1 MRDNLKPQDVVSYE
15 NHTTTSCGFQV
26 VDAITIRAI
35 MNYNKGVENM
45 YKRDQHYN
53 TKISKAD
60 LEVELS
66 KHYTGETG
74 LVINLMSYAI
84 QDGIVQTRHELSC
97 ANEELWSLND
107 WPEGE
112 GFGSSD
118 RFEYVRR
125 MTETVNFERAFL
137 KAENEL
143 VWYYKLEE
151 CPKNDDVRS
160 YMKMNDKIA
169 EGTVA

>member
-1 MRDNLKPQDVVSYE
+1 MKDNLKPQDVVSSE
-15 NHTTTSCGFQV
+15 NHTTTSCGFRQ
-26 VDAITIRAI
+26 VDAFTSRAI

-53 TKISKAD
+53 TQISKAD
-60 LEVELS
+60 LEIEIS
-66 KHYTGETG
+66 KHYRNEHG
-74 LVINLMSYAI
+74 LVIQLMSNFV

-125 MTETVNFERAFL
+125 MTESVAFERSFL
-137 KAENEL
+137 KAEDEL
-143 VWYYKLEE
+143 VAINKLDK
-151 CPKNDDVRS
+151 CPLNDTVRAF
-160 YMKMNDKIA
+160 MKMNDKIA
-169 EGTVA
+169 EGMVA

>member
-1 MRDNLKPQDVVSYE
+1 
-15 NHTTTSCGFQV
+15 
-26 VDAITIRAI
+26 
-35 MNYNKGVENM
+35 M

-53 TKISKAD
+53 EKISKAD
-60 LEVELS
+60 LEKELS
-66 KHYTGETG
+66 THYTGETG

-84 QDGIVQTRHELSC
+84 QDGIVETRHELGC

-125 MTETVNFERAFL
+125 MTETVNFERSFL
-137 KAENEL
+137 QAENEL
-143 VWYYKLEE
+143 VQINKLTE
-151 CPKNDDVRS
+151 CPKNDTVRA
-160 YMKMNDKIA
+160 YMKMNEKLK
-169 EGTVA
+169 EGMEA

>member
-1 MRDNLKPQDVVSYE
+1 
-15 NHTTTSCGFQV
+15 
-26 VDAITIRAI
+26 
-35 MNYNKGVENM
+35 M

-53 TKISKAD
+53 EKISKAD
-60 LEVELS
+60 LEKELS
-66 KHYTGETG
+66 THYTGETG

-84 QDGIVQTRHELSC
+84 QDGIVETRHELSC

-125 MTETVNFERAFL
+125 ITETVASERKFL
-137 KAENEL
+137 QVEDEL
-143 VWYYKLEE
+143 VQINKLDE
-151 CPKNDDVRS
+151 CPKNDTVRK
-160 YMKMNDKIA
+160 YMIMNEELRQGLTK
-169 EGTVA
+169 GGQ

>member
-1 MRDNLKPQDVVSYE
+1 
-15 NHTTTSCGFQV
+15 V
-26 VDAITIRAI
+26 VDAITIHAI

-45 YKRDQHYN
+45 YKRDKHYN
-53 TKISKAD
+53 EKISKAD

-66 KHYTGETG
+66 KHYKGETG

-84 QDGIVQTRHELSC
+84 QDGIVQTRHELGC

-137 KAENEL
+137 QAENEL
-143 VWYYKLEE
+143 VQINKLEE
-151 CPKNDDVRS
+151 SPKNDDVRA
-160 YMKMNDKIA
+160 YMRMNDKIA
-169 EGTVA
+169 EGMVA

>member
-1 MRDNLKPQDVVSYE
+1 
-15 NHTTTSCGFQV
+15 
-26 VDAITIRAI
+26 
-35 MNYNKGVENM
+35 M

-66 KHYTGETG
+66 KHYRNETG

-125 MTETVNFERAFL
+125 MTESVAFERSFL
-137 KAENEL
+137 KAEDEL
-143 VWYYKLEE
+143 VAINKLDK
-151 CPKNDDVRS
+151 CPLNDTVRAF
-160 YMKMNDKIA
+160 MKMNDKIA
-169 EGTVA
+169 EGMVA